1 MKKEIRESNLLG
13 VIFVITVSIICL
25 DFFIYSFGKIV

>member
-13 VIFVITVSIICL
+13 VIFVIAVSIICL
-25 DFFIYSFGKIV
+25 GFLYIFFW

>member
-13 VIFVITVSIICL
+13 VISVIAVSIICL
-25 DFFIYSFGKIV
+25 GFLYLFFW

>member
-13 VIFVITVSIICL
+13 VIFVMAVSIIFL
-25 DFFIYSFGKIV
+25 GFLYLFFW